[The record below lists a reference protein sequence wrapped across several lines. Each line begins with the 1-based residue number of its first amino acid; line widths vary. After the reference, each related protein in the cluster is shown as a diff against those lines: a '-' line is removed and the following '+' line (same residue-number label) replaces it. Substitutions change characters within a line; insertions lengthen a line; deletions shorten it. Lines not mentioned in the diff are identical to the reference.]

1 MIYNPA
7 QGGIMYQVLLIAQV
21 LTVSL
26 ALYASLSLLNFR
38 LGIDSRYLIMTSCCL
53 SVYALGYLLEFYA
66 TDRATALYALRF
78 QYLGVSF
85 IGSFF
90 ALFVHSYC
98 RIQLSK
104 KLTYL
109 MIAVNTAVLFFAEQ
123 FIDTGWYFKSAEW
136 ATDSFFPH
144 MEYVPG
150 VGYVV
155 YITFLGL
162 TLIGAMLVAL
172 RYRKTVFKE
181 VERRRLVYIVIMCT
195 TPFVGVTIARTH
207 LFGGYDP
214 TCIVVV
220 ITLRSFFAT
229 K

>member
-53 SVYALGYLLEFYA
+53 SVYALGYLLELCA
-66 TDRATALYALRF
+66 SGKETALYALRF

-85 IGSFF
+85 VGTFF

-136 ATDSFFPH
+136 ANDSYFPH

-155 YITFLGL
+155 YITLQ
-162 TLIGAMLVAL
+162 ASAL
-172 RYRKTVFKE
+172 LWFT
-181 VERRRLVYIVIMCT
+181 
-195 TPFVGVTIARTH
+195 
-207 LFGGYDP
+207 
-214 TCIVVV
+214 
-220 ITLRSFFAT
+220 
-229 K
+229 